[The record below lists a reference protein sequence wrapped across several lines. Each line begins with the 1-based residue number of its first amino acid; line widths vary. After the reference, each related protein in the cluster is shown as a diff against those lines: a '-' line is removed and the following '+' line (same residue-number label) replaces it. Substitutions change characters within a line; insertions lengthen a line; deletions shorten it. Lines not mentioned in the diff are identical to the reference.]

1 MIMLRR
7 LASSGVNLAVLIVA
21 VIVFIAAFIA
31 LSGLAAAQ
39 RPPTVSVLAVARD
52 IPLGAVITSA
62 DLVEK
67 TVYEDDS
74 TALYIPANQ
83 AGELVGGVTALP
95 IRAGQPVSRDTVIA
109 PAGEGH
115 RLSAALGEFPD
126 HSLFPLPL
134 EAGNVVA
141 PEAASFLAGDLVG
154 ITVVIGGRP
163 QLPATPT
170 PDVFSLA
177 PAPIITT
184 TTQIPLLEI
193 ETEKAEAL
201 DRAYPP
207 LAKDLF
213 PQGVLVMAVQGLPQ
227 PPAIVGEDGETN
239 DQPVFA
245 GMPEEELL
253 VLLVPNESREQLALA
268 MQRADQVF
276 VFLLGHSE
284 GEGVTPGFT
293 YWDFEDLFKAD
304 RDEYMDEAAA
314 EMRSR
319 P

>member
-1 MIMLRR
+1 MLRR

-39 RPPTVSVLAVARD
+39 RPPTVTVLAAARN

-74 TALYIPANQ
+74 AALYIPVDQ
-83 AGELVGGVTALP
+83 AGELVGGVAALP

-134 EAGNVVA
+134 EASNVIA
-141 PEAASFLAGDLVG
+141 PEAASFLTGDLVG

-163 QLPATPT
+163 QPPATPT

-193 ETEKAEAL
+193 EAEKAEAL

-227 PPAIVGEDGETN
+227 PPAIAGEDGEAN
-239 DQPVFA
+239 DQPIFA

-276 VFLLGHSE
+276 VFLLGRGE

-304 RDEYMDEAAA
+304 RDAYLDDTAA
-314 EMRSR
+314 ETTLR